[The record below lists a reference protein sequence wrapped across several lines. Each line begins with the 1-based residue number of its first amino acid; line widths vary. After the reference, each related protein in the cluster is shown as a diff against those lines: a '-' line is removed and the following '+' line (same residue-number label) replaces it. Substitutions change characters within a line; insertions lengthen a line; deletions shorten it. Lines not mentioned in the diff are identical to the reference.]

1 MSETDAH
8 SPPQTCASCGGDIA
22 GLSRE
27 DRCPNCGVKIAH
39 LGEMP
44 PPPAPLPIAESSAS
58 ADALEKEL
66 DPLNCPRCQYD
77 RAGLARGAPCP
88 ECGKV
93 PGVPDNFPAY
103 QPIKQARLIEHSIGC
118 SNCGYNLRGL
128 MSDGTCPECG
138 SAIGPSLRP
147 AYLRHSPAES
157 LRRFAKALL
166 LLAWSVPFTWGV
178 IAFGGLFFRV
188 AFGASST
195 TQEIMRAM
203 VGFGC
208 VVLFSIGM
216 WLLSEPDF
224 KGRSGRG
231 ARKGTLGQ
239 SQRHRRIFARV
250 MAVFAPAALFAWV
263 LVSVSRLGRPDLIE
277 VSRGLAWLGLAG
289 VSAATASMVHIL
301 AYRADNPRLTKT
313 ARVAEATCG
322 AMFALEIILFLVTV
336 AAAKLGATSIGCL
349 VITRFFAMISV
360 SLLIGAIIEL
370 RRQIGAYMAAGHE
383 PPAQIP

>member
-1 MSETDAH
+1 MSESDEH
-8 SPPQTCASCGGDIA
+8 SPPATCASCGGDIA

-44 PPPAPLPIAESSAS
+44 PPEPPPIAESSTS

-77 RAGLARGAPCP
+77 RAGLPRGTPCP

-103 QPIKQARLIEHSIGC
+103 QPIKQAKLIEHSIGC
-118 SNCGYNLRGL
+118 SSCGYNLRGL

-147 AYLRHSPAES
+147 AYLRHSPPEAM
-157 LRRFAKALL
+157 RRISKALL
-166 LLAWSVPFTWGV
+166 LLTWSIPFAWGV

-188 AFGASST
+188 VLRASSS
-195 TQEIMRAM
+195 TQEIMRAI

-208 VVLFSIGM
+208 VVLFSIGT

-224 KGRSGRG
+224 KGRGGRG
-231 ARKGTLGQ
+231 ARKGTLGHA
-239 SQRHRRIFARV
+239 QRRRRIYARTT
-250 MAVFAPAALFAWV
+250 AVFAPLAVFVWIIV
-263 LVSVSRLGRPDLIE
+263 TVSRLGRPDLIE
-277 VSRGLAWLGLAG
+277 VSRGLAWLGLAS
-289 VSAATASMVHIL
+289 VSAATGTMVHIL

-322 AMFALEIILFLVTV
+322 AMFALEIILFLLTV

-360 SLLIGAIIEL
+360 SLLIGAIVEL
-370 RRQIGAYMAAGHE
+370 RQQIGVYMAAGHE
-383 PPAQIP
+383 PPVQIP